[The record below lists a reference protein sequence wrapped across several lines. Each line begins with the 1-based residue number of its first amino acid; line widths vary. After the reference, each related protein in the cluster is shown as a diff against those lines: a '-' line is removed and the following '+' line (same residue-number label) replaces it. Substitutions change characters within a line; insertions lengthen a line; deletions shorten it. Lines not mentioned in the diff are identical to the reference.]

1 MCYRLLFYVFFFLSL
16 ANLLYAQTFRF
27 EHLGNENGLENL
39 DIQAIIQ
46 DKQGFIWIAT
56 LGGLHRFDGYNSKV
70 FSYEAEKKKGI
81 SSNLVYTLYEDKNGF
96 IWIGTRYGLNRFNP
110 KTETFTTH
118 THFEGEYVLENRAI
132 RNIYADKQGFLW
144 LSVSGLGL
152 LRFDTDTQRFDKI
165 FTHEKEK
172 NLHLLYPKF
181 FYQDKQGNQW
191 IGGDEGL
198 SLLFAESNKIVNLPQ
213 KTLPNK
219 YVKCVLEDLEGNL
232 WFGTDGGIA
241 FMSAIVLRKFKESDI
256 QTLEFE
262 WIKQKEEIG
271 NSLDNDFVKCFAQ
284 DSKGNIWVGTDNG
297 LAYLSNQKLK
307 AGRYEFTSIVHDEND
322 DSSLLNNYCRVI
334 AIDRQDIVW
343 IGTGN
348 GVSRYAKDRFP
359 FRTFKHEKNNNNSLN
374 DNYVRAILCQ
384 KMANEDKNKPK
395 KLKKPPKS
403 NDTVKFT
410 GKQIQKDSI
419 EIIWIGT
426 NSGVAKFD
434 KTNKIFEFFDTK
446 KGLPV
451 NNVKALVADKEGNI
465 WIGTDKGLAVLNPK
479 TSLIKTYIHDK
490 ANENSIPDNAINC
503 LFVDKE
509 GIIWIG
515 TWKGLAKYDIENQ
528 QFTQV
533 YTQFKDRVQSIFKDE
548 DGELWVGT
556 RDGLIRIESEIAAT
570 TYLHDIQNEKS
581 IASSYINCISQVEKD
596 KILIGTSNGGL
607 SRFNK
612 KTGLFEHFTV
622 NHGLQ
627 SNNVNFIIQGN
638 EGKLWIGTD
647 KGLSRIDFDN
657 KRIRTYMPQDGL
669 ASAAFSHLAVSCFK
683 SGEIFVG
690 TMSGFSSFFPKRI
703 KDNPHNPPVYITDF
717 KLFQKTVGIDEQK
730 SLTQSI
736 MFDQYIVLK
745 HSDKMVTF
753 DFIALDYRN
762 PLQLKYAYK
771 LENFDDDWHYSD
783 AHDRYATYT
792 NLPAGT
798 YKFMVKATNNDGYWS
813 RNEASVYIDVK
824 PPYWKTWW
832 FVVSCVLGAGL
843 LLYAFMYWRERD
855 LIATQNQ
862 LEQEVIKRTA
872 ELTAQKNKLEDAQ
885 VEISINLEEIE
896 TQRDEIE
903 AQRDNISRMN
913 LALEKQVLDRTQ
925 KLVEKNKELDQFL
938 YRAAHDL
945 KGPLA
950 RMKGLVNLGLIEIED
965 EIAIDYFEKLDFISI
980 EMLKLLNRIRQIH
993 DIKNKEIAKENID
1006 FEAIVENTLYQIIR
1020 KQNIATVKIQ
1030 TDIVQNLAF
1039 QSDKELI
1046 NLLLYN
1052 LIENAACYTTY
1063 EQKSKIRIEVKPFCK
1078 TEDENEQEKNTEQ
1091 NQNGVEILVIDN
1103 GIGIDKLVHDRV
1115 FSMFFV
1121 GTSQSK
1127 GMGLG
1132 LYEVKLIADKL
1143 DGQVGFVCENGQTT
1157 FWVRL

>member
-1 MCYRLLFYVFFFLSL
+1 MYYRLLFCVFFFLSL

-27 EHLGNENGLENL
+27 EHLGSENGLENL

-56 LGGLHRFDGYNSKV
+56 MGGLHRFDGYNSKV
-70 FSYEAEKKKGI
+70 FNYESEKKTGI
-81 SSNLVYTLYEDKNGF
+81 SSNLVYSLYEDKNGF

-110 KTETFTTH
+110 KTETFATH
-118 THFEGEYVLENRAI
+118 THFEGEYVLENKAI

-165 FTHEKEK
+165 FTPEKEK

-181 FYQDKQGNQW
+181 FYEDKQGNQW

-198 SLLFAESNKIVNLPQ
+198 SLFFAESQKIVNLPS

-219 YVKCVLEDLEGNL
+219 YVKCVLEDLDGNL

-241 FMSAIVLRKFKESDI
+241 FMSALVLRKFKENEI
-256 QTLEFE
+256 QNLEFE
-262 WIKQKEEIG
+262 WIRQKRGIE
-271 NSLDNDFVKCFAQ
+271 NPADNDFVKCFAQ
-284 DSKGNIWVGTDNG
+284 DTKGNIWVGTDNG
-297 LAYLSNQKLK
+297 LAFLSNQKLK
-307 AGRYEFTSIVHDEND
+307 AGRYEFTTIVHEEND

-334 AIDRQDIVW
+334 AIDKQDIVW

-348 GVSRYAKDRFP
+348 GVSRYVKDRFP
-359 FRTFKHEKNNNNSLN
+359 FRSYKHEKNNNNSLN

-384 KMANEDKNKPK
+384 KIANEGKNEPK
-395 KLKKPPKS
+395 NLKNALKID
-403 NDTVKFT
+403 NT
-410 GKQIQKDSI
+410 GKLTSNQIKKDSI
-419 EIIWIGT
+419 EIVWIGT

-434 KTNKIFEFFDTK
+434 KTNKNFEFFDAK

-479 TSLIKTYIHDK
+479 TLLIKTYFHDK
-490 ANENSIPDNAINC
+490 TNENSIPDNAINC
-503 LFVDKE
+503 LFVDTE

-533 YTQFKDRVQSIFKDE
+533 YTQFKDRVQSILKDA

-556 RDGLIRIESEIAAT
+556 RDGLIRIENEIAAT
-570 TYLHDIQNEKS
+570 TYLHEIRNEKS

-612 KTGLFEHFTV
+612 KTGVFEHFTV
-622 NHGLQ
+622 NQGLQ
-627 SNNVNFIIQGN
+627 SNNVNFVVQGQDA
-638 EGKLWIGTD
+638 KLWVGTD

-669 ASAAFSHLAVSCFK
+669 AGAALSHLAVSCFRN
-683 SGEIFVG
+683 GEIFVG
-690 TMSGFSSFFPKRI
+690 TMAGFSSFFPKRI

-736 MFDQYIVLK
+736 MFDQHIVLK

-771 LENFDDDWHYSD
+771 LDNFDDDWHYSD
-783 AHDRYATYT
+783 AQDRYATYT

-813 RNEASVYIDVK
+813 RNEAFVYIDVK

-832 FVVSCVLGAGL
+832 FVVSCVLGVGL

-862 LEQEVIKRTA
+862 LEQEVIERTA

-896 TQRDEIE
+896 AQRDEIE

-925 KLVEKNKELDQFL
+925 KLVEKNRELDQFL

-950 RMKGLVNLGLIEIED
+950 RMKGLVNLGLIETED
-965 EIAIDYFEKLDFISI
+965 EIAIDYFEKLDFLSI

-993 DIKNKEIAKENID
+993 DIKNKEIAKESID
-1006 FEAIVENTLYQIIR
+1006 FEAIVENILYQIIR

-1030 TDIVQNLAF
+1030 TDIAPNLAF

-1063 EQKSKIRIEVKPFCK
+1063 EQKSKIRVEIKPFCK
-1078 TEDENEQEKNTEQ
+1078 TEEEEQEEQ
-1091 NQNGVEILVIDN
+1091 PTQNGVEILVIDN
-1103 GIGIDKLVHDRV
+1103 GIGIDKLVYDRV

-1143 DGQVGFVCENGQTT
+1143 DGKVGFVCEDNLTT